1 MRSPARP
8 RQQGFTLLEVMV
20 AFVVLAAALG
30 LLLGM
35 LSRGLK
41 QVTQAQAETEAS
53 LHAQSL
59 LDQLG
64 TLETLEPGSRDG
76 EFDDGRYRWRLQV
89 SEAEDPAPPPPPADG
104 SPLPEAP
111 VVLGGPLLYRVAL
124 EVEWG
129 AATPAQRLRF
139 TTLRLRAPP
148 PPGAGAGPAATGAT
162 P

>member
-1 MRSPARP
+1 M
-8 RQQGFTLLEVMV
+8 LEVMI

-41 QVTQAQAETEAS
+41 QVTQAQAESEAS

-59 LDQLG
+59 LDSFG
-64 TLETLEPGSRDG
+64 TLERIEAGNSDG
-76 EFDDGRYRWRLQV
+76 EFDDGRYRWRMQV
-89 SEAEDPAPPPPPADG
+89 AAVEDPAPAPPPADG
-104 SPLPEAP
+104 PAPLEAAIELGAP
-111 VVLGGPLLYRVAL
+111 VLFQLAL

-148 PPGAGAGPAATGAT
+148 ASESSAGEVTVTGGVAR
-162 P
+162 